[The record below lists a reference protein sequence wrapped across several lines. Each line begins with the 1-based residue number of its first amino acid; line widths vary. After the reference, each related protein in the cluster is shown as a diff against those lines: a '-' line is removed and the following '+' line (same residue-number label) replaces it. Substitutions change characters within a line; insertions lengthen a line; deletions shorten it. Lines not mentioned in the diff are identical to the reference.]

1 MEIEKKIKEIADHY
15 GYDAQSRQCIEEMA
29 ELTQSINKFW
39 RNQLGCGKYELQDN
53 PEEIPIFTKEYDN
66 LIEEMADVQVTL
78 LQMTYLLKTDIQ
90 SMVDIKLDRQLERI
104 KRECVEKSAY

>member
-29 ELTQSINKFW
+29 ELTQAINKFW
-39 RNQLGCGKYELQDN
+39 RKQLDCGKRGLPND

-66 LIEEMADVQVTL
+66 LIEEMADVQVML
-78 LQMTYLLKTDIQ
+78 LQMEYLLLSTPEVNQMITQ
-90 SMVDIKLDRQLERI
+90 KLNRQLERI
-104 KRECVEKSAY
+104 KRE